1 MGAKSDQI
9 VTEIDAQRSR
19 LGRNLVE
26 LETRL
31 KGATDWRAHFEKHP
45 FTFTGVAFGAGLL
58 IGAWVRG
65 NRRGQPFYGQV
76 PPAYEKQVSTTMDHI
91 KGALIAFGAAAL
103 KEFVSQRLQSIEP
116 RVRAAAR
123 QTGTEL

>member
-31 KGATDWRAHFEKHP
+31 RGATDWRTHYQKHP
-45 FTFTGVAFGAGLL
+45 FAATGLAFGAGLL
-58 IGAWVRG
+58 VGAWVRG
-65 NRRGQPFYGQV
+65 NQRGQPFYGSV
-76 PPAYEKQVSTTMDHI
+76 PPTYEHEVATTMDHI
-91 KGALIAFGAAAL
+91 KGALILIGVTAL
-103 KEFVSQRLQSIEP
+103 KEFVSQRLQALEP
-116 RVRAAAR
+116 KVRGDAG
-123 QTGTEL
+123 QTGTQM